1 MSTENTGTVAVVKTS
16 GRQYFLTEGQEFEV
30 NRIEG
35 EVGDSIS
42 LSDVLLIAK
51 NSDTKVGTPLV
62 TGAKVEASIVRQLRG
77 PKLIIF
83 KKIRRRG
90 KELKKGHRQD
100 LTRLKVTNIS
110 A

>member
-1 MSTENTGTVAVVKTS
+1 MGTVAVVKTS

-35 EVGDSIS
+35 QVGDSIS
-42 LSDVLLIAK
+42 LSDVLLVSK
-51 NSDTKVGTPLV
+51 DSNVQVGTPV
-62 TGAKVEASIVRQLRG
+62 VNGAKVEASIIRQLRG

-100 LTRLKVTNIS
+100 LTRLKVTSIS

>member
-1 MSTENTGTVAVVKTS
+1 MGTVAVVKTS

-35 EVGDSIS
+35 QVGDSIS
-42 LSDVLLIAK
+42 LSDVLLVSK
-51 NSDTKVGTPLV
+51 DNNVQVGTPV
-62 TGAKVEASIVRQLRG
+62 VNGAKVEASIIRQLRG

-100 LTRLKVTNIS
+100 LTRLKVTSIS